1 MSAEAV
7 TTAVSGDVEPKHKQP
22 QPLDDVML
30 AMDVVDTLR
39 RRRRLVERELDA
51 EGREQDL
58 KQRLHK
64 IYATQG
70 IEVPDHVLEEGV
82 AALKE
87 ERFVYSPPPESLATR
102 LASLYV
108 RRASWGKWVMASLA
122 GLLVTWLVYHFTV
135 VVPRTQLPEK
145 LEAAYQ
151 SVVNVE
157 SDEARRR
164 AEQLY
169 QTAGTALKHGDEEA
183 AQTALQSLHDLRSTL
198 EQAYTLQIVS
208 RPGEKSGVWRVPD
221 ANPNAL
227 NYYII
232 VEALAADG
240 RTLQV
245 PVVNEENGRSERVS
259 KWGLRVEKAVFERI
273 AADKQDDG
281 IIQQRQFGTKQSGRL
296 KPDYRIPTSGAAIT
310 QW

>member
-7 TTAVSGDVEPKHKQP
+7 TTAVSGDVEPKHK

-122 GLLVTWLVYHFTV
+122 GLLVAWLVYHFTV
-135 VVPRTQLPEK
+135 VVPRTQLPER

-157 SDEARRR
+157 SDEARRQ

-169 QTAGTALKHGDEEA
+169 KTAGTALKQGDEEA
-183 AQTALQSLHDLRSTL
+183 ARTALQSLHDLRSTL

-221 ANPNAL
+221 ANPNAR

-245 PVVNEENGRSERVS
+245 PVVNEENGRTERVS

>member
-1 MSAEAV
+1 
-7 TTAVSGDVEPKHKQP
+7 
-22 QPLDDVML
+22 ML

-108 RRASWGKWVMASLA
+108 RRASWGKWVIASLA
-122 GLLVTWLVYHFTV
+122 GLLVAWLIYHFTV
-135 VVPRTQLPEK
+135 VVPRTQLPER
-145 LEAAYQ
+145 LDAAYQ

-157 SDEARRR
+157 SDEARRQ

-169 QTAGTALKHGDEEA
+169 KTAGTALKQGDEEA

-221 ANPNAL
+221 ANPNAR
-227 NYYII
+227 NYYVI
-232 VEALAADG
+232 VEAVTADG
-240 RTLQV
+240 KSLTV
-245 PVVNEENGRSERVS
+245 PVTSEEDGKTQTV
-259 KWGLRVEKAVFERI
+259 KQWGLRVQASVFEQIKR
-273 AADKQDDG
+273 DKADDG
-281 IIQQRQFGTKQSGRL
+281 IINNNVFGL
-296 KPDYRIPTSGAAIT
+296 KKRGYLQPRYLIPTTGGAIT

>member
-1 MSAEAV
+1 MSGEAV
-7 TTAVSGDVEPKHKQP
+7 TTAVGGGESKAG
-22 QPLDDVML
+22 QPLDEVML

-64 IYATQG
+64 IYAAQG

-87 ERFVYSPPPESLATR
+87 ERFVYSPPSESLATR
-102 LASLYV
+102 LAQLYV
-108 RRASWGKWVMASLA
+108 SRAGWGKWVMGSLA
-122 GLLVTWLVYHFTV
+122 ALLVAWLVYHFAV
-135 VVPRTQLPEK
+135 VIPRTQLPER

-151 SVVNVE
+151 SVVEVVE
-157 SDEARRR
+157 SDEAGRQ

-169 QTAGTALKHGDEEA
+169 KSAGTALSNGDEEA
-183 AQTALQSLHDLRSTL
+183 AQTALQSLHDLRSML

-208 RPGEKSGVWRVPD
+208 RPGEKSGVWRVPE
-221 ANPNAL
+221 ANPKAR

-240 RTLQV
+240 RTLEV
-245 PVVNEENGRSERVS
+245 PVVNEENGRTERVS

-281 IIQQRQFGTKQSGRL
+281 IIQQRQFGVKQSGQL
-296 KPDYRIPTSGAAIT
+296 KPDYRVPTSGAAIT

>member
-7 TTAVSGDVEPKHKQP
+7 TTAVSGDVEPKHK

-87 ERFVYSPPPESLATR
+87 ERFVYSPPPASLATR

-122 GLLVTWLVYHFTV
+122 GLLVAWLVYHFTV
-135 VVPRTQLPEK
+135 VVPRTQLPER

-157 SDEARRR
+157 SDEARRQ

-169 QTAGTALKHGDEEA
+169 KTAGTALKHGDQEA
-183 AQTALQSLHDLRSTL
+183 ARTALQSLHDLRSTL

-221 ANPNAL
+221 ANPNAR

-281 IIQQRQFGTKQSGRL
+281 IIQQRRFGTKQSGRL

>member
-1 MSAEAV
+1 MSGEAV
-7 TTAVSGDVEPKHKQP
+7 TTTVGGVESEAK
-22 QPLDDVML
+22 QPLDEVML

-39 RRRRLVERELDA
+39 RRRRLVKRELDA

-87 ERFVYSPPPESLATR
+87 ERFVYKPAPESFATR

-108 RRASWGKWVMASLA
+108 SRASWGKWVMGGLA
-122 GLLVTWLVYHFTV
+122 TLLVAWLVYHVTV
-135 VVPRTQLPEK
+135 IVPRTQLPER

-151 SVVNVE
+151 SVVEVVE
-157 SDEARRR
+157 SDEAGRQ
-164 AEQLY
+164 AKQLY
-169 QTAGTALKHGDEEA
+169 KTASAALNNGDEET
-183 AQTALQSLHDLRSTL
+183 AQTAFQSLHDLRTTL

-208 RPGEKSGVWRVPD
+208 RPGEKSGVWRVPEV
-221 ANPNAL
+221 NPNAR

-245 PVVNEENGRSERVS
+245 PVVNEENGRTERVS

-281 IIQQRQFGTKQSGRL
+281 IIQQRQFGVKQSGQL
-296 KPDYRIPTSGAAIT
+296 KPDYQVPTRGAAIT

>member
-1 MSAEAV
+1 MSDSAA
-7 TTAVSGDVEPKHKQP
+7 SLKKR
-22 QPLDDVML
+22 PLDDVML

-39 RRRRLVERELDA
+39 HRRKLVARELDDA
-51 EGREQDL
+51 
-58 KQRLHK
+58 QRDDQLLERLRK
-64 IYATQG
+64 IYAAQG

-108 RRASWGKWVMASLA
+108 RRASWGKWVMTSLA

-221 ANPNAL
+221 ANPNAR
-227 NYYII
+227 NYYVI
-232 VEALAADG
+232 VEAVTADG
-240 RTLQV
+240 RRLEL
-245 PVVNEENGRSERVS
+245 PVTSEEDGKTRTV
-259 KWGLRVEKAVFERI
+259 KQWGLRVKESVFEQIRR
-273 AADKQDDG
+273 DKMDDG
-281 IIQQRQFGTKQSGRL
+281 IINNNVFGAKKRGYL
-296 KPDYRIPTSGAAIT
+296 KPQYLIPTTGGAIT

>member
-1 MSAEAV
+1 MSTEGV
-7 TTAVSGDVEPKHKQP
+7 TATVSGSGEPKAS

-39 RRRRLVERELDA
+39 RRARLVERELDA

-64 IYATQG
+64 IYAAQG
-70 IEVPDHVLEEGV
+70 IEVPDHVLEAGV

-87 ERFVYSPPPESLATR
+87 ERFVYKPPPESFAIR
-102 LASLYV
+102 LARLYV
-108 RRASWGKWVMASLA
+108 SRARWGKWVMGGFAALLA
-122 GLLVTWLVYHFTV
+122 TWLVYHFTV
-135 VVPRTQLPEK
+135 VAPRADLPERV
-145 LEAAYQ
+145 EAAYQ
-151 SVVNVE
+151 SVVELAAGN
-157 SDEARRR
+157 EAAHQ

-169 QTAGTALKHGDEEA
+169 QSARSALRNGDEA
-183 AQTALQSLHDLRSTL
+183 GAQTAFESLRDLYDTL
-198 EQAYTLQIVS
+198 EQTYTLQIVS

-221 ANPNAL
+221 ANPDAR

-232 VEALAADG
+232 VEAVSPDG
-240 RTLQV
+240 STLQL
-245 PVVNEENGRSERVS
+245 PVVNEETGRIERVS
-259 KWGLRVEKAVFERI
+259 KWGLRVEEEVFRRI

-281 IIQQRQFGTKQSGRL
+281 IIQQREFGVKRSGQL
-296 KPDYRIPTSGAAIT
+296 KPDYRIATTGAAIT

>member
-1 MSAEAV
+1 MSGEAV
-7 TTAVSGDVEPKHKQP
+7 TTAVGGGESKAG
-22 QPLDDVML
+22 QPLDEVML

-64 IYATQG
+64 IYAAQG

-87 ERFVYSPPPESLATR
+87 ERFVYSPPSESLATR
-102 LASLYV
+102 LAQLYV
-108 RRASWGKWVMASLA
+108 SRAGWGKWVMGSLA
-122 GLLVTWLVYHFTV
+122 ALLVAWLVYHFAV
-135 VVPRTQLPEK
+135 VIPRIQLPER

-151 SVVNVE
+151 SVVEVME
-157 SDEARRR
+157 SDEAGHQ

-169 QTAGTALKHGDEEA
+169 KSAGTALSNGDEEA
-183 AQTALQSLHDLRSTL
+183 AQTALQSLHDLRSML

-208 RPGEKSGVWRVPD
+208 RPGEKSGVWRVPE
-221 ANPNAL
+221 ANPKARNH
-227 NYYII
+227 YII

-240 RTLQV
+240 RTLEV
-245 PVVNEENGRSERVS
+245 PVVNEENGRTERVS

-281 IIQQRQFGTKQSGRL
+281 IIQQRQFGVKQSGQL
-296 KPDYRIPTSGAAIT
+296 KPDYRVPTSGAAIT

>member
-7 TTAVSGDVEPKHKQP
+7 TTAVSGDVEPKHK

-157 SDEARRR
+157 SDEARRQ

-169 QTAGTALKHGDEEA
+169 KTAGTALKQGDEEA
-183 AQTALQSLHDLRSTL
+183 ARTALQSLHDLRSTL

-221 ANPNAL
+221 ANPNAR

-245 PVVNEENGRSERVS
+245 PIVNEENGRSERVS

>member
-1 MSAEAV
+1 MSDEVVIPAG
-7 TTAVSGDVEPKHKQP
+7 SGSGEPKAG

-39 RRRRLVERELDA
+39 RRQRLVERELDA

-58 KQRLHK
+58 KQRLRK
-64 IYATQG
+64 IYAAQG

-87 ERFVYSPPPESLATR
+87 ERFVYKPPPESFAIR
-102 LASLYV
+102 LARLYV
-108 RRASWGKWVMASLA
+108 SRARWGKWVMGGFAA
-122 GLLVTWLVYHFTV
+122 LLVTGLVYHFTV
-135 VVPRTQLPEK
+135 VAPRTELPERV
-145 LEAAYQ
+145 EAAYQ
-151 SVVNVE
+151 SVVELAASNEVT
-157 SDEARRR
+157 SQ

-169 QTAGTALKHGDEEA
+169 KTARTALKNGDEAA
-183 AQTALQSLHDLRSTL
+183 AQTAFESLRDLYDTL
-198 EQAYTLQIVS
+198 VQAYTLQIVS
-208 RPGEKSGVWRVPD
+208 RPGEKSGVWRVPE
-221 ANPNAL
+221 ANPDAR

-232 VEALAADG
+232 VEAVSPDG

-245 PVVNEENGRSERVS
+245 PVVNEETGRIERVS
-259 KWGLRVEKAVFERI
+259 KWGLRVEEEVFRRI

-281 IIQQRQFGTKQSGRL
+281 IIQQREFGVKRSGQL
-296 KPDYRIPTSGAAIT
+296 KPDYRIATTGAAIT